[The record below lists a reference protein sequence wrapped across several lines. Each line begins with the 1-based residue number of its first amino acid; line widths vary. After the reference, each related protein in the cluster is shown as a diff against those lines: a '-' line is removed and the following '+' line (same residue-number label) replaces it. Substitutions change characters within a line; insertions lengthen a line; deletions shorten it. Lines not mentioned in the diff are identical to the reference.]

1 MTFLKQIMIFL
12 TSFMLLAMTGQTALA
27 KDVQVSGSLLGKS
40 SQEQAKQQVLTS
52 ELITL
57 YGSKD
62 SAELTYQIPAGASSG
77 NQQLVI
83 EYEASNLLIS
93 PSSLTV
99 VIDDEPVK
107 TLKLDGDSKRKTVK
121 LNLNKSQS
129 AQGYHNVSLKFY
141 GVMKEGV
148 CVRQDTSGNWIKIYP
163 DSRLTLADSSEAKGT
178 SLDHYPYPFAQSG
191 NTAEETAIVIPDNPS
206 SAEIEAAVKT
216 EGYLKTVDSSV
227 SIAYVTESELKKIDK
242 PTIVI
247 GVDKHWNGKVK
258 KLLKQ
263 AGLQAKGENLLLAER
278 VLKAEGKQQPVLFA
292 QAASEDALT
301 KKISV
306 MTDQT
311 YTGQLSGDTLSI
323 SKLQQTEK
331 KESDKLT
338 LENFGAGD
346 ITIGADKTSSAHYF
360 YPASAVLDENQ
371 SAKLSLKL
379 KKSETIQASTA
390 ENESA
395 SQAAELKVMI
405 NGQPHSVR
413 LDELGKEDKNGF
425 YHVTVKVDP
434 KLLQKNRYIDIQF
447 VTTGLKENN
456 PCNTTDEEKWVF
468 IDKNSTLSY
477 AIKGMSPSADFQ
489 EWPLPYAGNQD
500 QTTLIV
506 LPDTVSQS
514 KLEELS
520 LVTESFGNEAQH
532 SYTVKKS
539 SDVTAN
545 DAKGRNLIFIGG
557 INQFSL
563 LKEKSSDLL
572 VPQEKNGSFDVSS
585 FEMLN
590 ETTKQVVFTQA
601 SVWDSRYTMAV
612 FAPSKG
618 DGTAVTKEI
627 ISYLNSNDESA
638 TVLNETNSQQV
649 FTNHQQLKSETNSS
663 DAEQPTQDHSQK
675 WMYIGVLALIMVVAA
690 VFIWIAAFL
699 NSWKAVPKAE
709 YEKRR

>member
-1 MTFLKQIMIFL
+1 MKQIMIFL

-93 PSSLTV
+93 PSSLTA

-477 AIKGMSPSADFQ
+477 AIKGISPSADFQ

-520 LVTESFGNEAQH
+520 LVTESFGSEAQH

-539 SDVTAN
+539 SDVTAK

-572 VPQEKNGSFDVSS
+572 VPQEKNGSFDVSG

-649 FTNHQQLKSETNSS
+649 FTNHQQLKSETNSY

-675 WMYIGVLALIMVVAA
+675 WMYIGVLALIMVIAA
-690 VFIWIAAFL
+690 VFIWIA
-699 NSWKAVPKAE
+699 VRRR
-709 YEKRR
+709 KRKTDTE

>member
-1 MTFLKQIMIFL
+1 MKQIMIFL

-690 VFIWIAAFL
+690 VFIWIAVRR
-699 NSWKAVPKAE
+699 K
-709 YEKRR
+709 KRKTDTDRKSVV

>member
-1 MTFLKQIMIFL
+1 
-12 TSFMLLAMTGQTALA
+12 MLLAMTGQTALA

-93 PSSLTV
+93 PSSLTA

-520 LVTESFGNEAQH
+520 LVTESFGSEAQH

-572 VPQEKNGSFDVSS
+572 VPQEKNGSFDVSG

-690 VFIWIAAFL
+690 VFIWIAVRR
-699 NSWKAVPKAE
+699 K
-709 YEKRR
+709 KRKTDTE

>member
-1 MTFLKQIMIFL
+1 MKQIMIFL

-52 ELITL
+52 EMITL

-93 PSSLTV
+93 PSSLTA

-477 AIKGMSPSADFQ
+477 AIKGMSPSADFE

-520 LVTESFGNEAQH
+520 LVTESFGSEAQH

-572 VPQEKNGSFDVSS
+572 VPQEKNGSFDVSG

-612 FAPSKG
+612 FAPLKG
-618 DGTAVTKEI
+618 DGAAVTKEI

-690 VFIWIAAFL
+690 VFIWIA
-699 NSWKAVPKAE
+699 VRRR
-709 YEKRR
+709 KRKTDTE

>member
-1 MTFLKQIMIFL
+1 MKQIMIFL

-93 PSSLTV
+93 PSSLTA

-163 DSRLTLADSSEAKGT
+163 DSRLTLADCSEAKGT

-379 KKSETIQASTA
+379 KKSETIQASAT

-520 LVTESFGNEAQH
+520 LVTESFGSEAQH

-572 VPQEKNGSFDVSS
+572 VPQEKNGSFDVSG

-675 WMYIGVLALIMVVAA
+675 WMYIGVLALIMVIAA
-690 VFIWIAAFL
+690 VFIWIAVRR
-699 NSWKAVPKAE
+699 K
-709 YEKRR
+709 KRKTDTE

>member
-1 MTFLKQIMIFL
+1 MKQIMIFL
-12 TSFMLLAMTGQTALA
+12 TSFMLLVMTGQTALA

-93 PSSLTV
+93 PSSLTA
-99 VIDDEPVK
+99 VIDGEPVK

-191 NTAEETAIVIPDNPS
+191 NTAEETAIVIPDDPS

-514 KLEELS
+514 KLEEHS
-520 LVTESFGNEAQH
+520 LVTESFGSEAQH

-539 SDVTAN
+539 SDVTAK

-572 VPQEKNGSFDVSS
+572 VPQEKNGSFDVSG

-663 DAEQPTQDHSQK
+663 DAEQSTQDHSQK
-675 WMYIGVLALIMVVAA
+675 WMYIGVLALIMVIAA
-690 VFIWIAAFL
+690 VFIWIA
-699 NSWKAVPKAE
+699 VRRR
-709 YEKRR
+709 KRKTDTE

>member
-1 MTFLKQIMIFL
+1 MKQIMIFL

-62 SAELTYQIPAGASSG
+62 SAELTYQIQAGASSG

-93 PSSLTV
+93 PSSLTA

-163 DSRLTLADSSEAKGT
+163 DSRLTLADSSEEAKGT

-191 NTAEETAIVIPDNPS
+191 NTAEETAIIIPDNPS

-258 KLLKQ
+258 NLLKQ

-371 SAKLSLKL
+371 LAKLSLKL

-520 LVTESFGNEAQH
+520 LVTESFGSEAQH

-572 VPQEKNGSFDVSS
+572 VPQEKNGSFDVSG

-663 DAEQPTQDHSQK
+663 DAEQPTQDHNQK

-690 VFIWIAAFL
+690 VFIWIA
-699 NSWKAVPKAE
+699 VRRR
-709 YEKRR
+709 KRKTDTE

>member
-1 MTFLKQIMIFL
+1 
-12 TSFMLLAMTGQTALA
+12 MLLAMTGQAAFA
-27 KDVQVSGSLLGKS
+27 KEVEVSGSFLGKS

-52 ELITL
+52 DLITL

-77 NQQLVI
+77 SQQLVI

-93 PSSLTV
+93 PSSLTA

-191 NTAEETAIVIPDNPS
+191 NTAEKTAIVIPDDPS

-216 EGYLKTVDSSV
+216 EGYLKTVDSSI
-227 SIAYVTESELKKIDK
+227 SISYVTESELKKIDK
-242 PTIVI
+242 PTIFI

-258 KLLKQ
+258 KLMKQ
-263 AGLQAKGENLLLAER
+263 AGLQAKGEKLLLAER

-292 QAASEDALT
+292 QAASADVLT
-301 KKISV
+301 EKISV
-306 MTDQT
+306 ITDQT

-323 SKLQQTEK
+323 SKLQQAEK
-331 KESDKLT
+331 KESNKLT
-338 LENFGAGD
+338 LENFGADD

-360 YPASAVLDENQ
+360 YPASAVLDQNQ

-390 ENESA
+390 ENGSA

-405 NGQPHSVR
+405 NGQPHSVG

-468 IDKNSTLSY
+468 IDKSSTLSY

-489 EWPLPYAGNQD
+489 EWPLPYAGNQE

-520 LVTESFGNEAQH
+520 IVTESFGSEAQH
-532 SYTVKKS
+532 SYTIKKS
-539 SDVTAN
+539 SDITAN
-545 DAKGRNLIFIGG
+545 NAKGRNLIFLGG

-563 LKEKSSDLL
+563 LKERSSDLL
-572 VPQEKNGSFDVSS
+572 VPQAKNGSFDVSG

-590 ETTKQVVFTQA
+590 ETTKQVAFTQA
-601 SVWDSRYTMAV
+601 SLWDSGYTMAV

-618 DGTAVTKEI
+618 NGTAVTKEI
-627 ISYLNSNDESA
+627 ISYLNSTDDSA
-638 TVLNETNSQQV
+638 TVVNETNSHQV
-649 FTNHQQLKSETNSS
+649 FTNHQQLKTETNRSS
-663 DAEQPTQDHSQK
+663 AEQPSQDHSQK
-675 WMYIGVLALIMVVAA
+675 WLYIGVLALIMVIAA
-690 VFIWIAAFL
+690 VFIW
-699 NSWKAVPKAE
+699 NAVRRR
-709 YEKRR
+709 KRKTDTE

>member
-1 MTFLKQIMIFL
+1 
-12 TSFMLLAMTGQTALA
+12 MLLAMTGQTALA

-93 PSSLTV
+93 PSSLTA

-477 AIKGMSPSADFQ
+477 AIKGISPSADFQ

-520 LVTESFGNEAQH
+520 LVTESFGSEAQH

-539 SDVTAN
+539 SDVTAK

-572 VPQEKNGSFDVSS
+572 VPQEKNGSFDVSG

-649 FTNHQQLKSETNSS
+649 FTNHQQLKSETNSY

-675 WMYIGVLALIMVVAA
+675 WMYIGVLALIMVIAA
-690 VFIWIAAFL
+690 VFIWIA
-699 NSWKAVPKAE
+699 VRRR
-709 YEKRR
+709 KRKTDTE

>member
-1 MTFLKQIMIFL
+1 MKQIMIFL

-93 PSSLTV
+93 PSSLTA

-258 KLLKQ
+258 NLLKQ

-323 SKLQQTEK
+323 NKLQQTEK

-346 ITIGADKTSSAHYF
+346 ITIGADKTSSVHYF

-371 SAKLSLKL
+371 LAKLSLKL

-390 ENESA
+390 ENESV

-434 KLLQKNRYIDIQF
+434 KLLQKKRYIDIQF

-520 LVTESFGNEAQH
+520 LVTESFGSEAQH

-572 VPQEKNGSFDVSS
+572 VPQEKNGSFDVSG

-690 VFIWIAAFL
+690 VFIWIA
-699 NSWKAVPKAE
+699 VRRR
-709 YEKRR
+709 KRKTDTE

>member
-1 MTFLKQIMIFL
+1 MKQIMIFL

-27 KDVQVSGSLLGKS
+27 KEVQVSGSLLGKS

-93 PSSLTV
+93 PSSLTA

-263 AGLQAKGENLLLAER
+263 ARLQAKGENLLLAER

-413 LDELGKEDKNGF
+413 LDELGKEDENGF

-520 LVTESFGNEAQH
+520 LVTESFGSEAQH

-539 SDVTAN
+539 SDVTAK

-618 DGTAVTKEI
+618 DGAAVTKEI

-675 WMYIGVLALIMVVAA
+675 WMYIGVLALIMVIAA
-690 VFIWIAAFL
+690 VFIWIA
-699 NSWKAVPKAE
+699 VRRR
-709 YEKRR
+709 KRKTDTE

>member
-1 MTFLKQIMIFL
+1 
-12 TSFMLLAMTGQTALA
+12 MLLAMTGQTALA

-93 PSSLTV
+93 PSSLTA

-227 SIAYVTESELKKIDK
+227 SIAYVAESELKKIDK

-405 NGQPHSVR
+405 NGQPHSAR

-520 LVTESFGNEAQH
+520 LVTESFGSEAQH

-572 VPQEKNGSFDVSS
+572 VPQEKNGSFDVSG

-690 VFIWIAAFL
+690 VFIWIA
-699 NSWKAVPKAE
+699 VRRR
-709 YEKRR
+709 KRKTDTE

>member
-1 MTFLKQIMIFL
+1 
-12 TSFMLLAMTGQTALA
+12 MLLAMTGQTALA

-93 PSSLTV
+93 PSSLTA

-191 NTAEETAIVIPDNPS
+191 NTAEETAIVIPDHPS

-371 SAKLSLKL
+371 LAKLSLKL

-520 LVTESFGNEAQH
+520 LVTESFGSEAQH

-572 VPQEKNGSFDVSS
+572 VPQEKNGSFDVSG

-690 VFIWIAAFL
+690 VFIWIA
-699 NSWKAVPKAE
+699 VRRR
-709 YEKRR
+709 KRKTDTE

>member
-1 MTFLKQIMIFL
+1 MKQIMIFL

-40 SQEQAKQQVLTS
+40 SQEQVKQQVLTS

-62 SAELTYQIPAGASSG
+62 SAELTYQIPAGASSS

-93 PSSLTV
+93 PSSLTA

-163 DSRLTLADSSEAKGT
+163 DSRLTLADSSAAKGT

-506 LPDTVSQS
+506 LPDTVNQS

-520 LVTESFGNEAQH
+520 LVTESFGSEAQH

-539 SDVTAN
+539 SDVTAK

-572 VPQEKNGSFDVSS
+572 VPQEKNGSFDVSG

-601 SVWDSRYTMAV
+601 SIWDSRYTMAV

-627 ISYLNSNDESA
+627 ISYLNSNDESE

-649 FTNHQQLKSETNSS
+649 FTNHQQLKSETNGS

-690 VFIWIAAFL
+690 VFIWIA
-699 NSWKAVPKAE
+699 VRRR
-709 YEKRR
+709 KRKTDTE

>member
-1 MTFLKQIMIFL
+1 
-12 TSFMLLAMTGQTALA
+12 MLLAMTGQTALA

-93 PSSLTV
+93 PSSLTA

-247 GVDKHWNGKVK
+247 GVDKHWNGKMK

-278 VLKAEGKQQPVLFA
+278 VLKAEGKQQSVLFA

-306 MTDQT
+306 ITDQT

-447 VTTGLKENN
+447 VTIGLKENN

-520 LVTESFGNEAQH
+520 LVTESFGSEAQH

-572 VPQEKNGSFDVSS
+572 VPQEKNGSFDVSG

-690 VFIWIAAFL
+690 VFIWIA
-699 NSWKAVPKAE
+699 VRRR
-709 YEKRR
+709 KRKTDTE

>member
-12 TSFMLLAMTGQTALA
+12 TSFMLLVMTGQTALA

-93 PSSLTV
+93 PSSLTA

-191 NTAEETAIVIPDNPS
+191 NTAEETAIIIPDHPS

-216 EGYLKTVDSSV
+216 EGFLKTVDSSV

-331 KESDKLT
+331 KESNKLT

-520 LVTESFGNEAQH
+520 LVTESFGSEAQH

-572 VPQEKNGSFDVSS
+572 VPQEKNGLFDVSG

-618 DGTAVTKEI
+618 DGAAVTKEI

-675 WMYIGVLALIMVVAA
+675 WMYIGVLALIMVIAA
-690 VFIWIAAFL
+690 VFIWIA
-699 NSWKAVPKAE
+699 VRHR
-709 YEKRR
+709 KRKTDTE

>member
-1 MTFLKQIMIFL
+1 M
-12 TSFMLLAMTGQTALA
+12 
-27 KDVQVSGSLLGKS
+27 
-40 SQEQAKQQVLTS
+40 LTS

-93 PSSLTV
+93 PSSLTA

-278 VLKAEGKQQPVLFA
+278 VLKAEGKQQSVLFA

-306 MTDQT
+306 ITDQT

-379 KKSETIQASTA
+379 KKSETIQASAA

-520 LVTESFGNEAQH
+520 LVTESFGSEAQH

-539 SDVTAN
+539 SDVTAK

-572 VPQEKNGSFDVSS
+572 VPQEKNGSFDVSG

-690 VFIWIAAFL
+690 VFIWIA
-699 NSWKAVPKAE
+699 VRRR
-709 YEKRR
+709 KRKTDTE

>member
-1 MTFLKQIMIFL
+1 
-12 TSFMLLAMTGQTALA
+12 MLLAMTGQTALA

-93 PSSLTV
+93 PSSLTA

-379 KKSETIQASTA
+379 KKSETIQASAT

-520 LVTESFGNEAQH
+520 LVTESFGSEAQH

-572 VPQEKNGSFDVSS
+572 VPQEKNGSFDVSG

-675 WMYIGVLALIMVVAA
+675 WMYIGVLALIMVIAA
-690 VFIWIAAFL
+690 VFIWIAVRR
-699 NSWKAVPKAE
+699 K
-709 YEKRR
+709 KRKTDTE

>member
-1 MTFLKQIMIFL
+1 MKQIMIFL
-12 TSFMLLAMTGQTALA
+12 TSLMLLAMTGQAAFA
-27 KDVQVSGSLLGKS
+27 KEVEVSGSFLGKS
-40 SQEQAKQQVLTS
+40 SQEQVKQQVLTS
-52 ELITL
+52 DLITL

-77 NQQLVI
+77 SQQLVI

-93 PSSLTV
+93 PSSLTA

-191 NTAEETAIVIPDNPS
+191 NTAEKTAIVIPDDPS

-216 EGYLKTVDSSV
+216 EGYLKTVDSSI
-227 SIAYVTESELKKIDK
+227 SISYVTESELKKIDK
-242 PTIVI
+242 PTIFI

-258 KLLKQ
+258 KLMKQ
-263 AGLQAKGENLLLAER
+263 AGLQAKGEKLLLAER

-292 QAASEDALT
+292 QAASADVLT
-301 KKISV
+301 EKISV
-306 MTDQT
+306 ITDQT

-323 SKLQQTEK
+323 SKLQQAEK
-331 KESDKLT
+331 KESNKLT
-338 LENFGAGD
+338 LENFGADD

-360 YPASAVLDENQ
+360 YPASAVLDQNQ

-390 ENESA
+390 ENGSA

-405 NGQPHSVR
+405 NGQPHSVG

-447 VTTGLKENN
+447 VSTGLKENN

-468 IDKNSTLSY
+468 IDKSSTLAY

-489 EWPLPYAGNQD
+489 EWPLPYAGNQE

-520 LVTESFGNEAQH
+520 LVTESFGSEAQH
-532 SYTVKKS
+532 SYTIKKS
-539 SDVTAN
+539 SDITAN
-545 DAKGRNLIFIGG
+545 DAKGRNLIFLGG
-557 INQFSL
+557 INQLSL
-563 LKEKSSDLL
+563 LKERSSDLL
-572 VPQEKNGSFDVSS
+572 VPQAKNGSFDVSG

-590 ETTKQVVFTQA
+590 ETTKQVAFTQA
-601 SVWDSRYTMAV
+601 SLWDSGYTMAV
-612 FAPSKG
+612 FAPSTG
-618 DGTAVTKEI
+618 NGTAVTKEI
-627 ISYLNSNDESA
+627 ISYLNSTDDSA
-638 TVLNETNSQQV
+638 TVVNETNSQQV

-663 DAEQPTQDHSQK
+663 SAEQPSQDHSQK
-675 WMYIGVLALIMVVAA
+675 WLYIGVLALIMVIAA
-690 VFIWIAAFL
+690 VFIWIA
-699 NSWKAVPKAE
+699 VRRR
-709 YEKRR
+709 KRKTDTE

>member
-1 MTFLKQIMIFL
+1 
-12 TSFMLLAMTGQTALA
+12 MLLAMTGQTALA

-93 PSSLTV
+93 PSSLTA

-129 AQGYHNVSLKFY
+129 AQGYHNVTLKFY

-331 KESDKLT
+331 KESDMLT

-379 KKSETIQASTA
+379 KKSETIQASAA

-520 LVTESFGNEAQH
+520 LVTESFGSEAQH

-539 SDVTAN
+539 SDVTAK

-618 DGTAVTKEI
+618 DGAAVTKEI

-675 WMYIGVLALIMVVAA
+675 WMYIGLLALIMVIAA
-690 VFIWIAAFL
+690 VFIWIA
-699 NSWKAVPKAE
+699 VRRR
-709 YEKRR
+709 KRKTDTE

>member
-1 MTFLKQIMIFL
+1 
-12 TSFMLLAMTGQTALA
+12 MTGQTALA

-93 PSSLTV
+93 PSSLTA

-263 AGLQAKGENLLLAER
+263 AGLQAKGENLRLAER

-292 QAASEDALT
+292 QAASEYALT

-331 KESDKLT
+331 KETDKLT

-379 KKSETIQASTA
+379 KKSETIQASAA

-520 LVTESFGNEAQH
+520 LVTESFGSEAQH

-539 SDVTAN
+539 SDVTAK

-572 VPQEKNGSFDVSS
+572 VPQEKNGSFDVSG

-663 DAEQPTQDHSQK
+663 GAEQPTQDHSQK
-675 WMYIGVLALIMVVAA
+675 WMYIGVLALIMVIAA
-690 VFIWIAAFL
+690 VFIWIA
-699 NSWKAVPKAE
+699 VRRR
-709 YEKRR
+709 KRKTDTE

>member
-1 MTFLKQIMIFL
+1 MKQIMIFL

-93 PSSLTV
+93 PSSLTA

-379 KKSETIQASTA
+379 KKSETIQASAA

-425 YHVTVKVDP
+425 YHVTVKVEP

-520 LVTESFGNEAQH
+520 LVTESFGSEAQH

-539 SDVTAN
+539 SDVTAK

-572 VPQEKNGSFDVSS
+572 VPQEKNGSFDVSG

-690 VFIWIAAFL
+690 VFIWIAVRR
-699 NSWKAVPKAE
+699 K
-709 YEKRR
+709 KRKTDTE

>member
-27 KDVQVSGSLLGKS
+27 KEVQVSGSLLGKS

-93 PSSLTV
+93 PSSLTA

-331 KESDKLT
+331 KESDMLT

-520 LVTESFGNEAQH
+520 LVTESFGSEAQH

-539 SDVTAN
+539 SDVTAK

-618 DGTAVTKEI
+618 DGAAVTKEI

-675 WMYIGVLALIMVVAA
+675 WMYIGVLALIMVIAA
-690 VFIWIAAFL
+690 VFIWIA
-699 NSWKAVPKAE
+699 VRRR
-709 YEKRR
+709 KRKTDTE

>member
-1 MTFLKQIMIFL
+1 
-12 TSFMLLAMTGQTALA
+12 MLLAMTGQTALA

-93 PSSLTV
+93 PSSLTA

-520 LVTESFGNEAQH
+520 LVTESFGSEAQH

-539 SDVTAN
+539 SDVTAK

-675 WMYIGVLALIMVVAA
+675 WMYIGVLALIMVIAA
-690 VFIWIAAFL
+690 VFIWIA
-699 NSWKAVPKAE
+699 VRRR
-709 YEKRR
+709 KRKTDTE

>member
-1 MTFLKQIMIFL
+1 MKQIMIFL

-93 PSSLTV
+93 PSSLTA

-258 KLLKQ
+258 NLLKQ

-371 SAKLSLKL
+371 LAKLSLKL

-395 SQAAELKVMI
+395 SQAVELKVMI

-520 LVTESFGNEAQH
+520 LVTESFGSEAQH

-572 VPQEKNGSFDVSS
+572 VPQEKNGSFDVSG

-618 DGTAVTKEI
+618 DGAAVTKEI

-690 VFIWIAAFL
+690 VFIWIA
-699 NSWKAVPKAE
+699 VRRR
-709 YEKRR
+709 KRKTDTE

>member
-1 MTFLKQIMIFL
+1 
-12 TSFMLLAMTGQTALA
+12 MLMAMTGQAAFA
-27 KDVQVSGSLLGKS
+27 KEVQVSGSLLGKS

-52 ELITL
+52 DLITL

-129 AQGYHNVSLKFY
+129 AQGYHNISLTFY

-163 DSRLTLADSSEAKGT
+163 DSRLTLADSREAKGT

-191 NTAEETAIVIPDNPS
+191 NTAEETAIVIPDDPS

-227 SIAYVTESELKKIDK
+227 SMSYVTESELKKIDK
-242 PTIVI
+242 PTIFI

-258 KLLKQ
+258 KLMKQ
-263 AGLQAKGENLLLAER
+263 AGLQAKGEKLLLAER
-278 VLKAEGKQQPVLFA
+278 VLKAEGKQLPVLFA

-675 WMYIGVLALIMVVAA
+675 WLYIGVLALIMVVAA
-690 VFIWIAAFL
+690 VFIWIAVRR
-699 NSWKAVPKAE
+699 K
-709 YEKRR
+709 KRKTDTE

>member
-1 MTFLKQIMIFL
+1 
-12 TSFMLLAMTGQTALA
+12 MLLAMTGQTALA

-93 PSSLTV
+93 PSSLTA

-191 NTAEETAIVIPDNPS
+191 NTAEETAIVIPDHPS

-292 QAASEDALT
+292 QAASDDALT

-371 SAKLSLKL
+371 LAKLSLKL

-390 ENESA
+390 EKESV

-520 LVTESFGNEAQH
+520 LVTESFGSEAQH

-539 SDVTAN
+539 SDVTAK

-572 VPQEKNGSFDVSS
+572 VPQEKNGSFDVSG

-690 VFIWIAAFL
+690 VFIWIA
-699 NSWKAVPKAE
+699 VRRR
-709 YEKRR
+709 KRKTDTE

>member
-1 MTFLKQIMIFL
+1 MKQIIIFL

-27 KDVQVSGSLLGKS
+27 KDLQVSGSLLGKS

-93 PSSLTV
+93 PSSLTA

-216 EGYLKTVDSSV
+216 EGYLKTVDSSI

-425 YHVTVKVDP
+425 YHVKVKVDP

-520 LVTESFGNEAQH
+520 LVTESFGSEAQH

-539 SDVTAN
+539 SDVTAK

-618 DGTAVTKEI
+618 DGAAVTKEI

-675 WMYIGVLALIMVVAA
+675 WMYIGVLALIMVIAA
-690 VFIWIAAFL
+690 VFIWIA
-699 NSWKAVPKAE
+699 VRRR
-709 YEKRR
+709 KRKTDTE

>member
-27 KDVQVSGSLLGKS
+27 KEVQVSGSLLGKS

-93 PSSLTV
+93 PSSLTA

-405 NGQPHSVR
+405 NGQPHSVG

-520 LVTESFGNEAQH
+520 LVTESFGSEAQH

-539 SDVTAN
+539 SDVTAK

-572 VPQEKNGSFDVSS
+572 VPQEKNGSFDVSG

-663 DAEQPTQDHSQK
+663 GAEQPTQDHSQK
-675 WMYIGVLALIMVVAA
+675 WMYIGVLALIMVIAA
-690 VFIWIAAFL
+690 VFIWIA
-699 NSWKAVPKAE
+699 VRRR
-709 YEKRR
+709 KRKTDTE

>member
-1 MTFLKQIMIFL
+1 MKQIMIFL

-93 PSSLTV
+93 PSSLTA

-191 NTAEETAIVIPDNPS
+191 NTAEETAIVIPDHPS

-311 YTGQLSGDTLSI
+311 YIGQLSGDTLSI

-390 ENESA
+390 EKESV

-520 LVTESFGNEAQH
+520 LVTESFGSEAQH

-539 SDVTAN
+539 SDVTAK

-572 VPQEKNGSFDVSS
+572 VPQEKNGSFDVSG

-675 WMYIGVLALIMVVAA
+675 WMYIGVLALIMVIAA
-690 VFIWIAAFL
+690 VFIWIA
-699 NSWKAVPKAE
+699 VRRR
-709 YEKRR
+709 KRKTDTE

>member
-1 MTFLKQIMIFL
+1 MKQIMIFL

-93 PSSLTV
+93 PSSLTA

-178 SLDHYPYPFAQSG
+178 SLDHYPYPFAHSG

-379 KKSETIQASTA
+379 KKSETIQASAT

-520 LVTESFGNEAQH
+520 LVTESFGSEAQH

-572 VPQEKNGSFDVSS
+572 VPQEKNGSFDVSG

-675 WMYIGVLALIMVVAA
+675 WMYIGVLALIMVIAA
-690 VFIWIAAFL
+690 VFIWIA
-699 NSWKAVPKAE
+699 VRRR
-709 YEKRR
+709 KRKTDTE

>member
-1 MTFLKQIMIFL
+1 MKQIMIFL

-93 PSSLTV
+93 PSSLTA

-331 KESDKLT
+331 KESNKLT

-520 LVTESFGNEAQH
+520 LVTESFGSEAQH

-539 SDVTAN
+539 SDVTAK

-572 VPQEKNGSFDVSS
+572 VPQEKNGSFDVSG

-590 ETTKQVVFTQA
+590 EPTKQVVFTQA

-690 VFIWIAAFL
+690 VFIWIAVRR
-699 NSWKAVPKAE
+699 K
-709 YEKRR
+709 KRKTDTE

>member
-1 MTFLKQIMIFL
+1 
-12 TSFMLLAMTGQTALA
+12 MLLAMTGQTALA

-93 PSSLTV
+93 PSSLTA

-121 LNLNKSQS
+121 LNLNKRQS

-191 NTAEETAIVIPDNPS
+191 NTAEETAIVIPDDPS

-520 LVTESFGNEAQH
+520 LVTESFGSEAQH

-539 SDVTAN
+539 SDVTAK

-572 VPQEKNGSFDVSS
+572 VPPEKNGSFDVSG

-663 DAEQPTQDHSQK
+663 DAEQSTQDHSQK
-675 WMYIGVLALIMVVAA
+675 WMYIGVLALIMVIAA
-690 VFIWIAAFL
+690 VFIWIA
-699 NSWKAVPKAE
+699 VRRR
-709 YEKRR
+709 KRKTDTE

>member
-1 MTFLKQIMIFL
+1 
-12 TSFMLLAMTGQTALA
+12 MLLAMTGQTALA

-93 PSSLTV
+93 PSSLTA

-107 TLKLDGDSKRKTVK
+107 TLKLDRDSKRKTVK

-191 NTAEETAIVIPDNPS
+191 NTAEETAIIIPDHPS

-216 EGYLKTVDSSV
+216 EGFLKTVDSSV

-331 KESDKLT
+331 KESNKLT

-520 LVTESFGNEAQH
+520 LVTESFGSEAQH

-539 SDVTAN
+539 SDVTAK

-572 VPQEKNGSFDVSS
+572 VPQEKNGSFDVSG

-618 DGTAVTKEI
+618 DGAAVTKEI

-690 VFIWIAAFL
+690 VFIWIA
-699 NSWKAVPKAE
+699 VRRR
-709 YEKRR
+709 KRKTDTE

>member
-1 MTFLKQIMIFL
+1 MKQIMIFL

-93 PSSLTV
+93 PSSLTA

-163 DSRLTLADSSEAKGT
+163 DSRLTLADSSEEAKGT

-191 NTAEETAIVIPDNPS
+191 NTAEETAIIIPDNPS

-371 SAKLSLKL
+371 LAKLSLKL

-520 LVTESFGNEAQH
+520 LVTESFGSEAQH

-572 VPQEKNGSFDVSS
+572 VPQEKNGSFDVSG

-663 DAEQPTQDHSQK
+663 DAEQPTQDHNQK

-690 VFIWIAAFL
+690 VFIWIA
-699 NSWKAVPKAE
+699 VRRR
-709 YEKRR
+709 KRKTDTE

>member
-52 ELITL
+52 EMITL

-93 PSSLTV
+93 PSSLTA

-477 AIKGMSPSADFQ
+477 AIKGMSPSADFE

-520 LVTESFGNEAQH
+520 LVTESFGSEAQH

-572 VPQEKNGSFDVSS
+572 VPQEKNGSFDVSG

-612 FAPSKG
+612 FAPLKG
-618 DGTAVTKEI
+618 DGAAVTKEI

-663 DAEQPTQDHSQK
+663 DAEQLTQDHSQK
-675 WMYIGVLALIMVVAA
+675 WMYIGVLALIMVIAA
-690 VFIWIAAFL
+690 VFIWIA
-699 NSWKAVPKAE
+699 VRRR
-709 YEKRR
+709 KRKTDTE

>member
-1 MTFLKQIMIFL
+1 
-12 TSFMLLAMTGQTALA
+12 MLLAMTGQTALA

-93 PSSLTV
+93 PSSLTA

-191 NTAEETAIVIPDNPS
+191 NTAEETAIIIPDNPS

-258 KLLKQ
+258 NLLKQ

-371 SAKLSLKL
+371 LAKLSLKL

-390 ENESA
+390 ENESV

-434 KLLQKNRYIDIQF
+434 KLLQKKRYIDIQF

-520 LVTESFGNEAQH
+520 LVTESFGSEAQH

-572 VPQEKNGSFDVSS
+572 VPQEKNGSFDVSG

-690 VFIWIAAFL
+690 VFIWIA
-699 NSWKAVPKAE
+699 VRRR
-709 YEKRR
+709 KRKTDTE

>member
-1 MTFLKQIMIFL
+1 
-12 TSFMLLAMTGQTALA
+12 MLLAMTGQTALA

-93 PSSLTV
+93 PSSLTA

-148 CVRQDTSGNWIKIYP
+148 CVRQDTSGNWTKIYP

-379 KKSETIQASTA
+379 KKSETIQASAT

-520 LVTESFGNEAQH
+520 LVTESFGSEAQH

-572 VPQEKNGSFDVSS
+572 VPQEKNGSFDVSG

-675 WMYIGVLALIMVVAA
+675 WMYIGVLALIMVIAA
-690 VFIWIAAFL
+690 VFIWIAVRR
-699 NSWKAVPKAE
+699 K
-709 YEKRR
+709 KRKTDTE

>member
-1 MTFLKQIMIFL
+1 
-12 TSFMLLAMTGQTALA
+12 MLLAMTGQTALA

-93 PSSLTV
+93 PSSLTA

-191 NTAEETAIVIPDNPS
+191 NTAEETAIVIPDHPS

-258 KLLKQ
+258 NLLKQ

-371 SAKLSLKL
+371 LAKLSLKL

-520 LVTESFGNEAQH
+520 LVTESFGSEAQH

-545 DAKGRNLIFIGG
+545 EAIGRNLIFIGG

-572 VPQEKNGSFDVSS
+572 VPQEKNGSFDVSG

-612 FAPSKG
+612 FAPLKG
-618 DGTAVTKEI
+618 DGAAVTKEI

-690 VFIWIAAFL
+690 VFIWIA
-699 NSWKAVPKAE
+699 VRRR
-709 YEKRR
+709 KRKTDTE

>member
-1 MTFLKQIMIFL
+1 MKQIMIFL

-93 PSSLTV
+93 PSSLTA

-263 AGLQAKGENLLLAER
+263 AGLHAKGENLLLAER

-360 YPASAVLDENQ
+360 YPASSVLDENQ

-520 LVTESFGNEAQH
+520 LVTESFGSEAQH

-539 SDVTAN
+539 SDVTAK

-618 DGTAVTKEI
+618 DGAAVTKEI

-675 WMYIGVLALIMVVAA
+675 WMYIGVLALIMVIAA
-690 VFIWIAAFL
+690 VFIWIA
-699 NSWKAVPKAE
+699 VRRR
-709 YEKRR
+709 KRKTDTE